1 MASLSVVEQDNK
13 LKLYSYWRS
22 SCSFRVRIALN
33 LKGLK
38 YEYKPVNL
46 LKGENSHPEFLE
58 LNPVGFVPVLVDGH
72 AVISD
77 SFAIIMYLED
87 KYPHHPLLPSD
98 IHKRAINFQAASI
111 VSSSIQPLQNLSLL
125 NYIEE
130 KVSPDEK
137 LPWAQ
142 RVIRKGFTALE
153 KLLKEHT
160 GKYAT
165 GDEVFLADIFLAPQ
179 LYAAFKKFNTDKNE
193 FPILSRL
200 HETYYAIPAF
210 REALPENQ
218 PDAAIRLAFHI
229 VWDGGYLKIWVECRD
244 LLDWIANFAHELPL
258 SLHVLPTPPPDS
270 YVLGVVRPNRSKLSN
285 VIVSDGCQNVDL
297 SCQPLA
303 TGENNLKLYSHWMSS
318 CSFRVRFALN
328 LKGLKYEYEACNL
341 QRISDPEFQK
351 LNPVGYVPVLVDGD
365 VVIVDSFAIIMY
377 LEDKYPHHPLL
388 PHDIHK
394 RAINFQVANIV
405 SSAIQPF
412 QNFTVAKYIEEKV
425 GPDEKLPW
433 TQSVIGKGFTAL
445 EKLLKDHARRYA
457 TGDEIFLADLFL
469 APQLYAAVIR
479 FNLDMKEFPILSRLY
494 EAYNEIPAFRE
505 ALPENQPDAV
515 H

>member
-1 MASLSVVEQDNK
+1 MASVNVVEQDNK

-87 KYPHHPLLPSD
+87 KYPNHPLLPSD

-165 GDEVFLADIFLAPQ
+165 GDEVLLADIFLAPQ
-179 LYAAFKKFNTDKNE
+179 LYAAFKKFNIDK
-193 FPILSRL
+193 
-200 HETYYAIPAF
+200 
-210 REALPENQ
+210 
-218 PDAAIRLAFHI
+218 
-229 VWDGGYLKIWVECRD
+229 
-244 LLDWIANFAHELPL
+244 
-258 SLHVLPTPPPDS
+258 
-270 YVLGVVRPNRSKLSN
+270 
-285 VIVSDGCQNVDL
+285 
-297 SCQPLA
+297 A

-412 QNFTVAKYIEEKV
+412 QNLTVAKYIEEKV

-433 TQSVIGKGFTAL
+433 TQSVMGKGFTG
-445 EKLLKDHARRYA
+445 EVHV
-457 TGDEIFLADLFL
+457 TGW
-469 APQLYAAVIR
+469 
-479 FNLDMKEFPILSRLY
+479 KEHQHPGLVYHITGHV
-494 EAYNEIPAFRE
+494 NG
-505 ALPENQPDAV
+505 
-515 H
+515 